1 MKSRKFS
8 LNLYAILQ
16 EMTNVYTNKILFGHS
31 NNQITS
37 EYLEK
42 MEPYMLTEQWL
53 STNASVQLPPLT
65 KGSSEPS
72 SVGSS
77 EPLPVAPQPKIERI
91 RDLPKPDLRQVSA
104 PRHREQP
111 GNTLFW
117 AIHSFV
123 HPKEAFLRPSA
134 ANVEIETRVQIVN
147 SMRNTPK
154 RLKATNSKMT
164 IEATQGLLGSMLT
177 AREDRIEFCVAYS
190 VYYGKHIIIVY
201 PNSCRVFSPTVETE
215 IEDDDHVII
224 LHAKKTQK
232 VVYSAEP
239 NPTKEM
245 AENILRTKPTILK
258 AQSNYK
264 MPDLESIA
272 AKFGIPTK
280 TPESKRRKKEDVY
293 NDVRLAL
300 HNDMNF
306 ARTP

>member
-1 MKSRKFS
+1 VKSRKFS

-16 EMTNVYTNKILFGHS
+16 QMTNVYTNKILFGHS
-31 NNQITS
+31 NNQITP
-37 EYLEK
+37 EYLKK
-42 MEPYMLTEQWL
+42 MESYMLTEQWL
-53 STNASVQLPPLT
+53 STNTSVQLPPPT
-65 KGSSEPS
+65 KGPSEPSSVGSSEPFTVGSSEPS

-77 EPLPVAPQPKIERI
+77 EPLSVAPQPKIERI

-147 SMRNTPK
+147 SMRTTPK
-154 RLKATNSKMT
+154 RLKDTNSKMT
-164 IEATQGLLGSMLT
+164 MEATQGLLGSMLT

-232 VVYSAEP
+232 VVVE
-239 NPTKEM
+239 E
-245 AENILRTKPTILK
+245 E
-258 AQSNYK
+258 
-264 MPDLESIA
+264 
-272 AKFGIPTK
+272 
-280 TPESKRRKKEDVY
+280 
-293 NDVRLAL
+293 
-300 HNDMNF
+300 
-306 ARTP
+306 